1 MNKHFENFFKKT
13 ALYLVLALIGITMVL
28 PFVWMVSTSLKE
40 EGSVFTVKPEFIPK
54 PAVFKNYATVWNSLP
69 FGRFFGNSLF
79 VAISITIGQVLTS
92 SLAAYSFAR
101 LDFPGRDKL
110 FLVYLGTLMIP
121 AHVTMIPMFAFIRNL
136 GWIDTYKALIL
147 PAMFTAYGT
156 FMLRQFFLTI
166 PKELEEAAL
175 IDGCSHFGIYWHI
188 ILPLSMPA
196 LATLSTFTFLGTWND
211 FLWPLVVTISNDKK
225 TLPVGLATLQGQYN
239 TDWTIL
245 MAGSV
250 IVILPVL
257 ILFILNQR
265 FFVKGITMTGIKG

>member
-1 MNKHFENFFKKT
+1 MNRRIRTFFKKT
-13 ALYLVLALIGITMVL
+13 ALYLVLALIGVAMVL
-28 PFVWMVSTSLKE
+28 PFVWMISTSLKE
-40 EGSVFTVKPEFIPK
+40 EGSVFTVKPEFIPR
-54 PAVFKNYATVWNSLP
+54 PAVFKNYVTVWNCLP

-79 VAISITIGQVLTS
+79 VAVSITLGQVLTS

-110 FLVYLGTLMIP
+110 FLVYLATLMIP
-121 AHVTMIPMFAFIRNL
+121 AHVTMIPMFAFIKKL

-211 FLWPLVVTISNDKK
+211 FLWPLVVTISNNKK